1 MSDRPLTTEQLAA
14 YHRDGFTIMERV
26 FDADMCARFIEHM
39 MDLHRGVK
47 TLEGF
52 GLREPGSP
60 GEWGRTFNQHL
71 YDPKAMD
78 LLLHPCLREPLR
90 QCYDDE
96 PEGIQ
101 TMYFYVGSEQRR
113 HQDQYYLPA
122 CMSAWIALTD
132 VNADNGTIW
141 VQPGSHKGHL
151 VTAKE
156 LRHTHGQDFSIG
168 EVYNDAVDAVFEH
181 NQQELGLEEA
191 PVEVHAGDVVLFHGV
206 LIHRGG
212 PIRKPGSF
220 RHVMA
225 NHYLPDSFD
234 DWPYPN
240 WARYAFDGSKRF
252 TGPQPTEGKA

>member
-1 MSDRPLTTEQLAA
+1 MTSLTPDQLAA
-14 YHRDGFTIMERV
+14 YDRDGFTVMRQV
-26 FDADMCARFIEHM
+26 FSSNECDRFIEHM
-39 MDLHRGVK
+39 MDLHRGAK

-52 GLREPGSP
+52 APREPGSP

-78 LLLHPCLREPLR
+78 LLLHPRLREPLS

-101 TMYFYVGSEQRR
+101 TMYFYVGSTQRR

-132 VNADNGTIW
+132 VSEDNGTIW

-156 LRHTHGQDFSIG
+156 LHDTHGQDFSIG
-168 EVYNDAVDAVFEH
+168 EVYNDAADAVFDVNH
-181 NQQELGLEEA
+181 RQLGLPEV
-191 PVEVHAGDVVLFHGV
+191 PVEVNAGAVVFFHGV

-212 PIRKPGSF
+212 PIRRPGSF

-225 NHYLPDSFD
+225 NHYLPYSFD
-234 DWPYPN
+234 DWPYRD
-240 WARYAFDGSKRF
+240 WARFTFDRVKRF
-252 TGPQPTEGKA
+252 TGPRPTEAKA